1 LIYCFFIAAEEVS
14 LQTKVAAA
22 SLLGKLVGQPMH
34 GPRVAITVAR
44 FLPDG
49 LVSAIRDGPGDAV
62 VAALEQSSE
71 TPELVWSPAMAA
83 SLGAQL
89 ATMAADLYREQTKGK
104 VVEWDLPEHSSG
116 QQDIGDEPQVSTL
129 ADVPVT
135 LSVRYFCH
143 QFCLFSLLC
152 PWFFLSLAGL
162 YFVHISHLGF

>member
-1 LIYCFFIAAEEVS
+1 
-14 LQTKVAAA
+14 
-22 SLLGKLVGQPMH
+22 MH
-34 GPRVAITVAR
+34 GPRVGITVAR

-104 VVEWDLPEHSSG
+104 VVEWDLPETSSG
-116 QQDIGDEPQVSTL
+116 QQDVNEEPQV
-129 ADVPVT
+129 
-135 LSVRYFCH
+135 R
-143 QFCLFSLLC
+143 FSLILC
-152 PWFFLSLAGL
+152 TLVFKNVKNIFMNVFFLVLVS
-162 YFVHISHLGF
+162 YSMSHTLLWFGCFGRRLVVCMFACF

>member
-1 LIYCFFIAAEEVS
+1 
-14 LQTKVAAA
+14 
-22 SLLGKLVGQPMH
+22 MH
-34 GPRVAITVAR
+34 GPRVGITVAR

-104 VVEWDLPEHSSG
+104 VVEWDLPETSSG
-116 QQDIGDEPQVSTL
+116 QQDVNEEPQV
-129 ADVPVT
+129 
-135 LSVRYFCH
+135 R
-143 QFCLFSLLC
+143 FSLILC
-152 PWFFLSLAGL
+152 TLVFRKVKSIPMNVISLFLFPILCLIRCFGLAFLGCSSLVCMFAC
-162 YFVHISHLGF
+162 F

>member
-1 LIYCFFIAAEEVS
+1 
-14 LQTKVAAA
+14 
-22 SLLGKLVGQPMH
+22 MH
-34 GPRVAITVAR
+34 GPRVGITVAR

-104 VVEWDLPEHSSG
+104 VVEWDLPETSSG
-116 QQDIGDEPQVSTL
+116 QQDVNEEPQVQIS
-129 ADVPVT
+129 
-135 LSVRYFCH
+135 
-143 QFCLFSLLC
+143 SLLHT
-152 PWFFLSLAGL
+152 L
-162 YFVHISHLGF
+162 YLRLCFPRSCVQFYVSHTALV

>member
-1 LIYCFFIAAEEVS
+1 
-14 LQTKVAAA
+14 
-22 SLLGKLVGQPMH
+22 MH

-104 VVEWDLPEHSSG
+104 VVEWDLPENSSG
-116 QQDIGDEPQVSTL
+116 QQVVNDEPQVCT
-129 ADVPVT
+129 
-135 LSVRYFCH
+135 
-143 QFCLFSLLC
+143 
-152 PWFFLSLAGL
+152 FFYRAFLYLRMAKLTFRKLSLM
-162 YFVHISHLGF
+162 S

>member
-1 LIYCFFIAAEEVS
+1 MHNSDQVCVVPEVS
-14 LQTKVAAA
+14 SQTRIAAA

-104 VVEWDLPEHSSG
+104 VVEWDLPESSAG
-116 QQDIGDEPQVSTL
+116 QQDNVNEEPQVLQLPPTS
-129 ADVPVT
+129 
-135 LSVRYFCH
+135 YN
-143 QFCLFSLLC
+143 LLC
-152 PWFFLSLAGL
+152 KPFILFMSSSS
-162 YFVHISHLGF
+162 ISVS